1 MTTTIEHVRL
11 NSAGEVV
18 ERFELPVKPS
28 NETATDIYIT
38 DEFLH
43 GLAKRLQK
51 GGSTASNYDNYTKAA
66 WYKPDQGEPVRISSM
81 ECKRHETNYEVV
93 FTRPDGKKITKI
105 LNV

>member
-1 MTTTIEHVRL
+1 MTTIEHVRL
-11 NSAGEVV
+11 NSAGEVI
-18 ERFELPVKPS
+18 ERFEVPVKPS

-51 GGSTASNYDNYTKAA
+51 GGSTTSPYDSYTKAV

-81 ECKRHETNYEVV
+81 ECKRNKTNCDIV
-93 FTRPDGKKITKI
+93 FTRSDGKKITKI
-105 LNV
+105 INV